1 MKEQVCNFAAYRG
14 GAPIK
19 HISGGSEG
27 LNPEGWQHGSMKEEG
42 ADGVIDG
49 VKHML
54 SFAILLRRV
63 CARKMK

>member
-1 MKEQVCNFAAYRG
+1 
-14 GAPIK
+14 
-19 HISGGSEG
+19 
-27 LNPEGWQHGSMKEEG
+27 MKEEG

-63 CARKMK
+63 WARKTK